1 MNKITAIALS
11 ALIAGCVIVL
21 PLEALAGGSFKIGGK
36 VEDSVGKNYN
46 LSQNYSQEFEG
57 WQIETET
64 NYYYTENYGNEVT
77 NRGDG
82 EYEVIVTINPKHY
95 AIGAIGFNYNRFREY
110 GEFRPH
116 HGVGWGWKIFKT
128 DSIKVSNEFTINSMG
143 TEDYAETV
151 WRNSF
156 WVRYKHPV
164 SKVTFTN
171 KYLYENGDYHELN
184 KNEFEVSYPLSDK
197 VTFSLTDLYISDEAE
212 QEYSI
217 TYFSLGY
224 KF

>member
-1 MNKITAIALS
+1 MIRVAIIALS
-11 ALIAGCVIVL
+11 ALVAGCVI
-21 PLEALAGGSFKIGGK
+21 PLDALAKGSFKLGGK

-46 LSQNYSQEFEG
+46 LSQSYSQEYEG
-57 WQIETET
+57 WQVETET
-64 NYYYTENYGNEVT
+64 NYYYTENYGKEVT
-77 NRGDG
+77 SRGDG

-95 AIGAIGFNYNRFREY
+95 AIGAIGFNYNRFRLY

-116 HGVGWGWKIFKT
+116 HGVGWGWKLFKT

-151 WRNSF
+151 YRNSF
-156 WVRYKHPV
+156 WIRYKHPV

-171 KYLYENGDYHELN
+171 KYLVENGNYHELT

-197 VTFSLTDLYISDEAE
+197 VAFSLTDLYISDEAE